1 MTKSGKTR
9 VLYFIQLPP
18 PIHGVSKINQFIF
31 GSDVINQGFEKS
43 LLKIN
48 FSRNI
53 QDLRKFSLKKILTAI
68 RLFFQLIINVQKFKP
83 DLVYFSLMPVG
94 IGFLRDLTYVW
105 ILKIFKRK
113 VIYHL
118 HNRGIA
124 RYAKKRYWNKLYC
137 YVFNHANVI
146 HVSDGLMKTEIEILN
161 LTHSN
166 LFIQPNT
173 TDSFSIIKKKR
184 SVNSFNIMFFSN
196 LFDEKGLMI
205 LLNAFLA
212 VKQAIPN
219 VLLQVYGASRGGKQD
234 AEYNKFVLQNNLQN
248 KVYFKGFLNGENKAE
263 ALQMTDI
270 FVFPSYFS
278 EECFPLV
285 LLEAMQAELPIVAT
299 KIGAIPEMIQDGK
312 EGILI
317 DLNDHVQLAKKI
329 IILARNERLRKE
341 LGKNAYIKFIE
352 NYTLVHFEHNM
363 RSIFTKVLS
372 T

>member
-1 MTKSGKTR
+1 MPKSGKTR

-31 GSDVINQGFEKS
+31 ESDVINQGIEKS
-43 LLKIN
+43 LLKID

-53 QDLRKFSLKKILTAI
+53 QDLRKFTLKKILIAI
-68 RLFFQLIINVQKFKP
+68 CLFFKLIIRVRKFKP

-94 IGFLRDLTYVW
+94 IGFLRDLIYVW
-105 ILKIFKRK
+105 VLKLFKRK

-137 YVFNHANVI
+137 YVFNRANVI

-173 TDSFSIIKKKR
+173 TDSFIIIKKKK

-196 LFDEKGLMI
+196 LFHEKGLMT

-212 VKQAIPN
+212 VKQEIPN
-219 VLLQVYGASRGGKQD
+219 ALLHIYGASRGGKQD
-234 AEYNKFVLQNNLQN
+234 AEYNKFVLQNTLQN
-248 KVYFKGFLNGENKAE
+248 EVYFKGFLNGGKKAE
-263 ALQMTDI
+263 AFQIADI

-285 LLEAMQAELPIVAT
+285 LLEAMQAKLSIIAT
-299 KIGAIPEMIQDGK
+299 NVGAIPEMIQDGR

-317 DLNDHVQLAKKI
+317 EPENPAEFAEKI
-329 IILARNERLRKE
+329 ILLARNQKLREE
-341 LGKNAYIKFIE
+341 LGGNAYVKFIE
-352 NYTLVHFEHNM
+352 NYTIVHFEQNM